1 MPKNIKDIK
10 VLGEKDKLIIL
21 VSNQP
26 EIHLANMTDVITE
39 FMKKKTSRFLFIKG
53 LQVFIM
59 KDGAEVILAQALDDE
74 IKQGG

>member
-26 EIHLANMTDVITE
+26 EIHLANMTDVVAE

-59 KDGAEVILAQALDDE
+59 KDGAEIILAQALNDE
-74 IKQGG
+74 IKKGG